1 MRLLLA
7 TLAVVFLYP
16 LSASA
21 GCIPMDKVVQDV
33 MAEIEDDAMIRA
45 QMDAIRLRIKMKA
58 DGMTDEEI
66 AEVFDSGE
74 VRPRGEITPLNK
86 SQVMVLAAQ
95 LKPIIGVDFMEY
107 GEPDYGLIFQVRG
120 ILGTAGAIEVVLFDE
135 NKCGLGRGSV
145 PAQIFAKIMEG
156 RGA

>member
-1 MRLLLA
+1 M
-7 TLAVVFLYP
+7 P
-16 LSASA
+16 ASA
-21 GCIPMDKVVQDV
+21 ECITMDKVIQEV
-33 MAEIEDDAMIRA
+33 MSDIEEDALIRA
-45 QMDAIRLRIKMKA
+45 QIDAIGMRIKMKA

-66 AEVFDSGE
+66 AEAFDSGA
-74 VRPRGEITPLNK
+74 VSPRGEITPMNK

-95 LKPIIGVDFMEY
+95 LKPIIGVDFMEH
-107 GEPDYGLIFQVRG
+107 GEPDYGLLFQVRG